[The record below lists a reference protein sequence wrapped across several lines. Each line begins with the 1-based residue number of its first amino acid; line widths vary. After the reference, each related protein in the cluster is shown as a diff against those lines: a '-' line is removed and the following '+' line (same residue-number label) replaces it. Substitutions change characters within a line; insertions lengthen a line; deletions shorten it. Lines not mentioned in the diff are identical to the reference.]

1 MATAILPRLE
11 LRQLLST
18 CLALSRAA
26 CIAIREVQL
35 ARETQVN
42 SQIAMQRRWE
52 WSLDAGQRGP
62 RYHFERQLRS
72 QICTDLGRHSGPGY
86 HLGRIKVGKGGGA
99 MESIRMECRDAFGS
113 KLTIVG
119 EEDPPS
125 KEVEVSALAEEKLP
139 DDFVIPDDLQSLI
152 VSDIIVSKSMLPVAL
167 IEW

>member
-62 RYHFERQLRS
+62 WYHLERQLRS
-72 QICTDLGRHSGPGY
+72 QICTDLGRHLGTGY
-86 HLGRIKVGKGGGA
+86 HLGRIKVGKGGA
-99 MESIRMECRDAFGS
+99 MESIRMQDYFWIQAHYCWGGRTTLNRS
-113 KLTIVG
+113 
-119 EEDPPS
+119 
-125 KEVEVSALAEEKLP
+125 
-139 DDFVIPDDLQSLI
+139 QSLC
-152 VSDIIVSKSMLPVAL
+152 SC
-167 IEW
+167 